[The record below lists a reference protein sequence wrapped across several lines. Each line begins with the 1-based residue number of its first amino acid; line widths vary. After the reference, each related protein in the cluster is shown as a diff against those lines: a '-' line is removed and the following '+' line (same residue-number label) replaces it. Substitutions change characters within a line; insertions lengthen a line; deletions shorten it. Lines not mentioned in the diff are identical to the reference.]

1 MAASVTLLEER
12 GPNLGFHHS
21 SAINGS
27 EHSHCVSCAP
37 STRAAHF
44 GPCMSS
50 ICRLPNCC
58 LRAGPEVRNT
68 SRAGSWVVKPSA
80 FASVAP
86 RLTTCS
92 PLVDLMVSM
101 MDSVDGGIRQ
111 IVRRLGVCR
120 RLAQRAGGARRGPTG
135 RTSDPPPHGWPS
147 AKTP

>member
-1 MAASVTLLEER
+1 MCNTDLCRVSMRQSHFICHLDEIEEEQISVAASETLLEER
-12 GPNLGFHHS
+12 GPNLGFPHS

-68 SRAGSWVVKPSA
+68 SRAGSWVVKPST

-92 PLVDLMVSM
+92 PLVDS
-101 MDSVDGGIRQ
+101 
-111 IVRRLGVCR
+111 
-120 RLAQRAGGARRGPTG
+120 RGPTG